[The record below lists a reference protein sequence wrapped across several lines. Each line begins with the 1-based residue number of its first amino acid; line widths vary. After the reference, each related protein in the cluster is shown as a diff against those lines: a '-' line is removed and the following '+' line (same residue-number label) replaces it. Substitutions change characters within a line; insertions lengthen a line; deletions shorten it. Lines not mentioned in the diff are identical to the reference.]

1 MRISPAQR
9 TENENR
15 IRTAMDRLLRGE
27 IPPGGKCDIKT
38 LALESGVDRTAFYG
52 SRPYARLREEF
63 EARLTAAVQGG
74 DVPDPRDA
82 QIGRLKA
89 QSATLAER
97 LARQDAVIAELSDFK
112 AQALSR
118 IAAQHDEITRL
129 RREVQ
134 QAARV
139 RRLPAPAPSAK
150 ESPS

>member
-1 MRISPAQR
+1 MRISAAQR
-9 TENENR
+9 AENENR

-27 IPPGGKCDIKT
+27 IPPGGKCDITT
-38 LALESGVDRTAFYG
+38 LALASGVDRTAFYG

-63 EARLTAAVQGG
+63 EAKLATAVQDG
-74 DVPDPRDA
+74 DAPDPRDA

-89 QSATLAER
+89 QSATLTER
-97 LARQDAVIAELSDFK
+97 LARQDGVIAELSDFK
-112 AQALSR
+112 TQALSR

-139 RRLPAPAPSAK
+139 RRLPVLVGK
-150 ESPS
+150 ESLS

>member
-52 SRPYARLREEF
+52 DRPYARLREEF
-63 EARLTAAVQGG
+63 EAKLAAAVQDG
-74 DVPDPRDA
+74 DAPDPRDA

-89 QSATLAER
+89 QASTLTER
-97 LARQDAVIAELSDFK
+97 LARQDGVIAELSDFK

-139 RRLPAPAPSAK
+139 RRLPSAT
-150 ESPS
+150 P

>member
-1 MRISPAQR
+1 MRISAAQR
-9 TENENR
+9 AENENR

-27 IPPGGKCDIKT
+27 IPPGGKCDITT

-63 EARLTAAVQGG
+63 EAKLAAAFQDG
-74 DVPDPRDA
+74 DAPDPRDA

-89 QSATLAER
+89 QSAALAGR
-97 LARQDAVIAELSDFK
+97 LARQDGVISELTDFK
-112 AQALSR
+112 ARALSR

-139 RRLPAPAPSAK
+139 RRLPVPAGK
-150 ESPS
+150 ESLS

>member
-1 MRISPAQR
+1 MNLA
-9 TENENR
+9 NESSFAD
-15 IRTAMDRLLRGE
+15 TPE

-63 EARLTAAVQGG
+63 EAKLTAAVKGG
-74 DVPDPRDA
+74 DVPGPRDG

-89 QSATLAER
+89 QSAALAER
-97 LARQDAVIAELSDFK
+97 LARQDSVIAELSDFK
-112 AQALSR
+112 TQAPSR
-118 IAAQHDEITRL
+118 IAARHDEITRL

-139 RRLPAPAPSAK
+139 CRLLVPVPAAK

>member
-1 MRISPAQR
+1 MRISAAQR
-9 TENENR
+9 AENENR

-27 IPPGGKCDIKT
+27 IPPGGKCDITT

-52 SRPYARLREEF
+52 GRPYARLRGEF
-63 EARLTAAVQGG
+63 EAKLAAAFQDG
-74 DVPDPRDA
+74 DAPDPRDA

-89 QSATLAER
+89 QSAALAER
-97 LARQDAVIAELSDFK
+97 LARQDGVIAELSDFK

-139 RRLPAPAPSAK
+139 RRLPVPAGK
-150 ESPS
+150 ESLS